1 MPPHHAFPLVEWL
14 KTSGGSRDA
23 NINGSVTAVEF
34 EYVSP
39 EDTTVVTHMHV
50 YLEDLGSIDATKYG
64 NMAAALTNG
73 VLVQVIHADGS
84 PTSDLTGGFPVKET
98 GGWMALGEIAEHH
111 IHGQGPEVVH
121 VQQGFNGGIELGE
134 GDIFRVTIRD
144 DLRDLTAHYF
154 RIDGTIT

>member
-73 VLVQVIHADGS
+73 ILVQVIYADGS
-84 PTSDLTGGFPVKET
+84 PTLDLTGGFPVKTT
-98 GGWMALGEIAEHH
+98 GEWLALGEQSEHH
-111 IHGQGPEVVH
+111 IHGQGPEAVLSR
-121 VQQGFNGGIELGE
+121 QKYNSGIELKT
-134 GDIFRVTIRD
+134 GDIFRVTVRD
-144 DLRDLTAHYF
+144 NLTDLTAHYF
-154 RIDGTIT
+154 RIDGELT